1 MPRFTSKPSATL
13 LPLVVLAVA
22 ACTRPEF
29 QETPSRAHRVLPA
42 EYEPVAE
49 VLLAWDTEPE
59 FETFFADLVS
69 VASESAPVTILLG
82 EAQQPARVL
91 AVAREFG
98 ANMANIRI
106 LEADVDSVWV
116 RDYGPLVVREE
127 GQRRVVDPRY
137 FGELGD
143 DQAPKHLA
151 EKHWNLPLDELP
163 LDIEGG
169 NLLSNGAGLCLT
181 SEAVIREN
189 GHRLSIEEIQ
199 ELLRTRL
206 GCTKL
211 AVLTPLVGEP
221 TGHVDMFATFTAA
234 NEVIVGEIL
243 EGDYENAMV
252 LDENAERLRA
262 LGMMIRRIPMP
273 HHDDGL
279 FRTYTNAMAINQIVI
294 VPVYPE
300 DDRYQDA
307 ALRVFAEA
315 YPLRTII
322 PIVASEIIER
332 AGAVHCVGMTV
343 AL

>member
-1 MPRFTSKPSATL
+1 
-13 LPLVVLAVA
+13 
-22 ACTRPEF
+22 
-29 QETPSRAHRVLPA
+29 
-42 EYEPVAE
+42 VAE

-59 FETFFADLVS
+59 FEPFFADLAS
-69 VASESAPVTILLG
+69 VASESAPVTILLS
-82 EAQQPARVL
+82 ATQQPARVS
-91 AVAREFG
+91 AVVREFG
-98 ANMANIRI
+98 ANMGNIRI

-116 RDYGPLVVREE
+116 RDYGPLVVRE
-127 GQRRVVDPRY
+127 GGRKRVVDPRY
-137 FGELGD
+137 FGEQGD

-151 EKHWNLPLDELP
+151 EKHWSLPLDELP

-169 NLLSNGAGLCLT
+169 NLLSNGTGMCLT
-181 SEAVIREN
+181 TETAIREN
-189 GHRLSIEEIQ
+189 GHRLSVEEIH

-206 GCTKL
+206 GCTEL
-211 AVLTPLVGEP
+211 VVLTPLVGES

-243 EGDYENAMV
+243 EGDHENAMV
-252 LDENAERLRA
+252 LDENAAQLAA
-262 LGMMIRRIPMP
+262 LGMKVRRIPMS

-279 FRTYTNAMAINQIVI
+279 YRTYTNAMAINEIVI

-307 ALRVFAEA
+307 ALRVFADA